1 MGVNVIAKK
10 ALVEVR
16 EEAERVPNIEIELTD
31 REIECIELR
40 GNLEEAEQAITD
52 NEIAIA
58 ELQERMDQNA

>member
-1 MGVNVIAKK
+1 MIKVIAKK
-10 ALVEVR
+10 SLVEVR
-16 EEAERVPNIEIELTD
+16 EEAERVPNIEIELTE

-58 ELQERMDQNA
+58 ELQERMDENA

>member
-1 MGVNVIAKK
+1 MIKIVAKK
-10 ALVEVR
+10 SLVEVR

-40 GNLEEAEQAITD
+40 ENLEEAEQAITD

-58 ELQERMDQNA
+58 ELQERMDENA

>member
-31 REIECIELR
+31 REIECIELK